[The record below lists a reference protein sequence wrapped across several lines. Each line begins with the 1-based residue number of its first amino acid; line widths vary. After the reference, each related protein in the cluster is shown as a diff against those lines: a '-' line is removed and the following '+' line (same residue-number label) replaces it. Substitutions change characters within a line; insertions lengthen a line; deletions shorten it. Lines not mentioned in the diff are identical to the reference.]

1 MKFLLVLL
9 IGVFSTSLF
18 ADVYIKGHYRKNG
31 TYVAPHYKSNPNGYK
46 HDNWSTKGN
55 RNPYAGEY
63 GTQDAYEY

>member
-18 ADVYIKGHYRKNG
+18 ADVYVKGHYRKNG

-55 RNPYAGEY
+55 RNPYTGEY